1 MKENI
6 VDELLN
12 KIREKGFFSE
22 YLPEAFNLEIEGFNL
37 YTAGASYKD
46 RVEPYSYYMSRFGK
60 TGDRRMISIPEVA
73 SYVSLVNFLEDNQDI
88 LHDIIQLSVE
98 DDNSFS
104 RIVNKEYEIIDT
116 DDFYGDFIGDVNVTV
131 DGSAESQEEE
141 KDRSV
146 YVKNMLHKI
155 QITRGA
161 CGILHIDISEFYK
174 SIYTHMLSVIKLGVD
189 GAQEAFLKNS
199 RDVQYIRYVK
209 FDDRVRRL
217 NGARTNGILVGPYM
231 SRVLSEAILAKVDE
245 ELRKNEYIFTRYA
258 DDYEFAVYKEYEL
271 EDMKS
276 NLTAVFE
283 KYYFKI
289 NNEKTYYEK
298 YPFYIFSNY
307 EKIVRRLAGKE
318 KIIDSIEIIE
328 LFNKFLQMEKEG
340 EKGAVRYLLKTYKN
354 EYQIEDKK
362 LYASYL
368 LNTLCNDE
376 KALGLAC
383 RIIIREYEEKRIEV
397 DDYFYR
403 IIVNKLQYEMK
414 KNHELEIIWLTYLLK
429 YTDYEMTKELLWK
442 IIKSKSELAIII
454 VIEEW
459 NNFFSS
465 EDIEMCWEKATS
477 WLLLYQIALKYPD
490 RQKLFFEKMGIEH
503 NKKFY
508 KKLFEKKFTFYKK
521 KN

>member
-1 MKENI
+1 M
-6 VDELLN
+6 
-12 KIREKGFFSE
+12 
-22 YLPEAFNLEIEGFNL
+22 
-37 YTAGASYKD
+37 
-46 RVEPYSYYMSRFGK
+46 
-60 TGDRRMISIPEVA
+60 
-73 SYVSLVNFLEDNQDI
+73 
-88 LHDIIQLSVE
+88 
-98 DDNSFS
+98 
-104 RIVNKEYEIIDT
+104 
-116 DDFYGDFIGDVNVTV
+116 
-131 DGSAESQEEE
+131 
-141 KDRSV
+141 
-146 YVKNMLHKI
+146 
-155 QITRGA
+155 
-161 CGILHIDISEFYK
+161 
-174 SIYTHMLSVIKLGVD
+174 
-189 GAQEAFLKNS
+189 
-199 RDVQYIRYVK
+199 
-209 FDDRVRRL
+209 
-217 NGARTNGILVGPYM
+217 
-231 SRVLSEAILAKVDE
+231 
-245 ELRKNEYIFTRYA
+245 
-258 DDYEFAVYKEYEL
+258 
-271 EDMKS
+271 
-276 NLTAVFE
+276 
-283 KYYFKI
+283 
-289 NNEKTYYEK
+289 
-298 YPFYIFSNY
+298 
-307 EKIVRRLAGKE
+307 RRLAGKE